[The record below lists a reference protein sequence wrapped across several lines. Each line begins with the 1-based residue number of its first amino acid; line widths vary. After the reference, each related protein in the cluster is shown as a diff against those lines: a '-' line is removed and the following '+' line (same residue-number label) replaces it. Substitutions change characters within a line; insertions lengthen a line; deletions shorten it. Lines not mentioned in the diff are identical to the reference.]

1 MAIAIRK
8 TKTTIHCQRLPRELL
23 TMALPVSVKCLANAR
38 LMAETTKKISSGTA
52 PIQRG
57 AWLNEELFGVGD
69 SGKVLK

>member
-1 MAIAIRK
+1 
-8 TKTTIHCQRLPRELL
+8 
-23 TMALPVSVKCLANAR
+23 
-38 LMAETTKKISSGTA
+38 MAETTKKISSGTA